1 MSQRTT
7 SRRSVLLLVIGAGLL
22 AGSPTRLTAA
32 AEARAEKR
40 YLYVASPGVRNYLEY
55 GGHGVLVF
63 DIDNGHAFVRRIPT
77 RGLGADGKPLN
88 VKGVCASAATG
99 RLYISTLKTLT
110 CIDLITDEVLWER
123 PYDGGCDRMSITPDG
138 KAIYL
143 PSLEGPHWHVV
154 DGSTGDVI
162 ERIVPDSGAHNTVV
176 GLDGRFA
183 YLAGLKSP
191 LLRVADATDHK
202 IVREVG
208 PFGNVVRPFTVNGAQ
223 TLAYVNVNDL
233 LGFEVGDLRGGKV
246 LARVEVPGFKK
257 GPVKRHGCPSHGVG
271 LTPDETEVWVCDAT
285 NQRVHVFDN
294 TVMPPALKQSVALRD
309 EPGWVTFTLDGKFA
323 YPSTGEVVDVK
334 TKQVVAKLTDE
345 QGRPV
350 MSEKML
356 EIDFAPDGKPVRNGD
371 QFGLG
376 RAGTAASA
384 KASATGNNR

>member
-1 MSQRTT
+1 MAPPLL
-7 SRRSVLLLVIGAGLL
+7 SRRSVLLGALLVASFPL
-22 AGSPTRLTAA
+22 ALHA
-32 AEARAEKR
+32 AEPAGARR
-40 YLYVASPGVRNYLEY
+40 LLYVASPGVRNYLEY

-63 DIDNGHAFVRRIPT
+63 DIDDGHRFVRRIPA
-77 RGLGADGKPLN
+77 RGLNDEGKPLN
-88 VKGVCASAATG
+88 VKGVCASSATG
-99 RLYISTLKTLT
+99 RLYVSTLKTLT
-110 CIDLITDEVLWER
+110 CFDLANDKVLWEK

-154 DGSTGDVI
+154 DGATGEVV
-162 ERIVPDSGAHNTVV
+162 ERIVPNSGAHNTVV

-191 LLRVADATDHK
+191 VLRVADAREHK
-202 IVREVG
+202 VVREVG
-208 PFGNVVRPFTVNGAQ
+208 PFGNVVRPFTVNGRQ

-233 LGFEVGDLRGGKV
+233 LGFEVGDLRSGKA
-246 LARVEVPGFKK
+246 LHRVEVQGFKK

-271 LTPDETEVWVCDAT
+271 LTPDETEVWLCDAT

-294 TVMPPALKQSVALRD
+294 TVMPPKQLLDIRLRD
-309 EPGWVTFTLDGKFA
+309 EPGWVTFTLDGKYA
-323 YPSTGEVVDVK
+323 YPSTGEVVEVK
-334 TKQVVAKLTDE
+334 TKKIITALADE

-356 EIDFAPDGKPVRNGD
+356 EIQFGADGKPVRNGD

-376 RAGTAASA
+376 RVTGTDENARAGA
-384 KASATGNNR
+384 R